1 MTSPLLP
8 PDSVL
13 LMRAL
18 GAIHGETRK
27 GVVSEMALCARL
39 NWDLMHVIRVIARGV
54 EIGYIEN
61 AEGGGV
67 ALTPNGW
74 RWYLRFGKTR

>member
-1 MTSPLLP
+1 MPSPLPP

-18 GAIHGETRK
+18 GTIQSEVRGQAVG
-27 GVVSEMALCARL
+27 EMALCARL
-39 NWDLMHVIRVIARGV
+39 KWDLMRVVRVIARGV

>member
-1 MTSPLLP
+1 MPSLLPP

-18 GAIHGETRK
+18 GAMQSEVRGQAVGEI
-27 GVVSEMALCARL
+27 ALCARL
-39 NWDLMHVIRVIARGV
+39 NWDLMRVVRVIARGV